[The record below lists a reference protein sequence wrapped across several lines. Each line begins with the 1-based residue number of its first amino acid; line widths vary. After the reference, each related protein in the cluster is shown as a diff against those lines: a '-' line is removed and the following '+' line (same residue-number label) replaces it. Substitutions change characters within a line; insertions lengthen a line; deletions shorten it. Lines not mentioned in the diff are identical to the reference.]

1 MEEKSITDEIA
12 YRILSGSIIF
22 IEDPHGAKKKVIIN
36 TLISYFRGRKKLA
49 YVNCE
54 KVGNLN
60 IDNVLV
66 GGYSFI
72 TRLFRDKPKGM
83 ILVLDNINELTW
95 KNCERIKYHYDED
108 NIKSVVLIGRSYSN
122 VNIPQSMR
130 HRIGR
135 RVYTL

>member
-1 MEEKSITDEIA
+1 MEGKSLKEEII

-22 IEDPHGAKKKVIIN
+22 IEDSRQRKRELLNSLILAFRGGKKV
-36 TLISYFRGRKKLA
+36 A

-54 KVGNLN
+54 LVKNLN
-60 IDNVLV
+60 IDNVLM
-66 GGYSFI
+66 GKYNFI
-72 TRLFRDKPKGM
+72 TRLFKKKPKGM
-83 ILVLDNINELTW
+83 ILFLDNVQELSW

-108 NIKSVVLIGRSYSN
+108 NLKSVVLIGRSYEN